1 MIVYRWVTRQ
11 LAQLIMVS
19 ILVYPVISGAES
31 KKKIELNGSA
41 TLKGIVI
48 ATPCSVVMQNRFQTI
63 DFSPLAITMLG
74 TKLQREQHNQ
84 PFILELRDCGSL
96 YSSLDVKT
104 WSIRFMGQTV
114 EHINGFVL
122 QGASRGLG
130 VSVLDN
136 RLNALVPG
144 QYYSLSDN
152 VLLHDKSE
160 KTLFLQYFLRL
171 ELTGEPIQAGNYQG
185 LIRFFIDYQ

>member
-104 WSIRFMGQTV
+104 WSIRFMGQTA

>member
-104 WSIRFMGQTV
+104 WSIRFMGQTA

-136 RLNALVPG
+136 RLNALVQG
-144 QYYSLSDN
+144 QYYSFSDN

>member
-11 LAQLIMVS
+11 LAQLMMVS
-19 ILVYPVISGAES
+19 ILVYPVISGADS

-104 WSIRFMGQTV
+104 WSIRFMGQTA

-122 QGASRGLG
+122 QGASQGLG

-152 VLLHDKSE
+152 VLMHDKSE